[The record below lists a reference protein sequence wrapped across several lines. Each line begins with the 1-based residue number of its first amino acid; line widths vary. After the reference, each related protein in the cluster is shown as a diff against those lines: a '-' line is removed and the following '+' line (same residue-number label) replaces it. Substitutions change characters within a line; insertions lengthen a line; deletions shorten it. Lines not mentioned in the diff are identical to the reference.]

1 MSTPADTHSLN
12 IVLDGVSKSYGGDDG
27 FTALSRTDLA
37 LPAGQFISLL
47 GPSGCGKTT
56 ALRLIAGLTPATTGT
71 VRIGSDVV
79 TQPRRDVGMVFQRP
93 VLLPWRQVIDNVLL
107 PTDVSRRPRKVVR
120 SRANDLLEMVGL
132 TGFEAKYP
140 GQLSGGMQQRV
151 AICRAL
157 MLEPQILLMDEPF
170 GALDA
175 LTREYMGVELLRIWQ
190 QINSTVL
197 FVTHSIPEAVFLSDR
212 VIVMSSRPG
221 RVIADLTIDLPRP
234 RTVEMLSEARLAEF
248 TGQIRGLVE
257 GNSAAGT
264 GAPGGH
270 PATRRV
276 SM

>member
-1 MSTPADTHSLN
+1 MTTATDKNSLD
-12 IVLDGVSKSYGGDDG
+12 IVLDGVSKTYGGKG
-27 FTALSRTDLA
+27 TFTALSRTDLA
-37 LPAGQFISLL
+37 LPVGQFISLL

-71 VRIGSDVV
+71 VRIGSDAV

-93 VLLPWRQVIDNVLL
+93 VLLPWRPVIDNVLL
-107 PTDVSRRPRKVVR
+107 PTDVSRLPRKQVR
-120 SRANDLLEMVGL
+120 SRARELLAMAGL
-132 TGFEAKYP
+132 SGFETKYP

-175 LTREYMGVELLRIWQ
+175 LTREHMGVELLRIWQ
-190 QINSTVL
+190 QVNSTVL

-212 VIVMSSRPG
+212 VIVMSARPG

-234 RTVEMLSEARLAEF
+234 RTVSMLSEPRLTEIS
-248 TGQIRGLVE
+248 GDIRGLVE
-257 GNSAAGT
+257 GSAAGVAASGT
-264 GAPGGH
+264 GQV
-270 PATRRV
+270 PA
-276 SM
+276 

>member
-1 MSTPADTHSLN
+1 MRTLADTRSLD
-12 IVLDGVSKSYGGDDG
+12 IVLDGVSKAYGGDGG

-107 PTDVSRRPRKVVR
+107 PTDVSRRPRKAVR

-132 TGFEAKYP
+132 AGFEAKYP

-157 MLEPQILLMDEPF
+157 ILEPQILLMDEPF

-264 GAPGGH
+264 GAPGGRS
-270 PATRRV
+270 ATRRV

>member
-1 MSTPADTHSLN
+1 MSTATDMNSLD
-12 IVLDGVSKSYGGDDG
+12 IVLDGVSKAYGGDGG

-56 ALRLIAGLTPATTGT
+56 ALRIIAGLTLATTGA

-79 TQPRRDVGMVFQRP
+79 SQPRRDVGMVFQRS
-93 VLLPWRQVIDNVLL
+93 VLLPWRRVIDNVLL
-107 PTDVSRRPRKVVR
+107 PSDVSRRPRKEVR
-120 SRANDLLEMVGL
+120 SRANDLLDMAGL
-132 TGFEAKYP
+132 AGFEAKYP

-175 LTREYMGVELLRIWQ
+175 LTREHMGVELLRIWQ
-190 QINSTVL
+190 QVNSTVL

-234 RTVEMLSEARLAEF
+234 RTVEMLSEPRLADIA
-248 TGQIRGLVE
+248 GKIRGLVE
-257 GNSAAGT
+257 ENST
-264 GAPGGH
+264 VSSGAPGGH
-270 PATRRV
+270 PATSRV

>member
-1 MSTPADTHSLN
+1 MSRATDTNSLS
-12 IVLDGVSKSYGGDDG
+12 IVLDGVSKAYGGDG
-27 FTALSRTDLA
+27 GTTALSRTDLA

-56 ALRLIAGLTPATTGT
+56 ALRIIAGLTSATTGA

-107 PTDVSRRPRKVVR
+107 PTDVSRRPRKAVR
-120 SRANDLLEMVGL
+120 SRANDLLQMVGL
-132 TGFEAKYP
+132 AGFEAKYP

-157 MLEPQILLMDEPF
+157 MLEPKILLMDEPF

-190 QINSTVL
+190 QVNSTVL

-234 RTVEMLSEARLAEF
+234 RTVEMLSEPRLADF

-257 GNSAAGT
+257 GGGT
-264 GAPGGH
+264 ADAGAPVGD
-270 PATRRV
+270 PPTRRV

>member
-1 MSTPADTHSLN
+1 MSTATDKHSLD
-12 IVLDGVSKSYGGDDG
+12 IVLDGVSKSYGGNGG
-27 FTALSRTDLA
+27 FTALSPTDLA

-56 ALRLIAGLTPATTGT
+56 VLRIIAGLTPATTGT
-71 VRIGSDVV
+71 VQIGSDVV
-79 TQPRRDVGMVFQRP
+79 SQPRRDVGMVFQRP
-93 VLLPWRQVIDNVLL
+93 VLLPWRHVLDNVLL
-107 PTDVSRRPRKVVR
+107 PTDVSRRSRKAVKT
-120 SRANDLLEMVGL
+120 RASELLRMAGL
-132 TGFEAKYP
+132 AGFESKYP

-190 QINSTVL
+190 QVNSTVL

-212 VIVMSSRPG
+212 VIVMGTRPG

-234 RTVEMLSEARLAEF
+234 RTVEMLSEPRLADI
-248 TGQIRGLVE
+248 TGHIRGLVE
-257 GNSAAGT
+257 G
-264 GAPGGH
+264 GGVGDGERQ
-270 PATRRV
+270 ATRRV